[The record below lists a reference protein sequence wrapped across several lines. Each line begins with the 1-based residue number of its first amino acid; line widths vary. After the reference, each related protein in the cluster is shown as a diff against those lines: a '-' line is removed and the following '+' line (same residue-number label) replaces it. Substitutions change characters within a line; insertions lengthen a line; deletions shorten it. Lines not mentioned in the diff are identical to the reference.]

1 MEERKD
7 TQRISTSS
15 DIRNTQGSAIVLP
28 VIEEQVTIDKKEID
42 TGTVRIT
49 RHVFEHTEPVHVV
62 VSHDE
67 CKVDRVPAGYYVDKA
82 PEVRWEGDTMIIP
95 VLKEVAVVEKKLL
108 LVEEL
113 HVKKTVI
120 HESHTENVT
129 LRKEGIEVSR
139 IPTDGSSPETL

>member
-1 MEERKD
+1 MEERMH
-7 TQRISTSS
+7 TAHNQTEGHSESI
-15 DIRNTQGSAIVLP
+15 QGSTIILP

-42 TGTVRIT
+42 TGTVRVT

-67 CKVDRVPAGYYVDKA
+67 CKVDRVPAGYFVDKA

-95 VLKEVAVVEKKLL
+95 ILKEVAVVEKKLL

-113 HVKKTVI
+113 HVKKTIVQ
-120 HESHTENVT
+120 ESHTENIT

-139 IPTDGSSPETL
+139 IPVDGSEPQIL